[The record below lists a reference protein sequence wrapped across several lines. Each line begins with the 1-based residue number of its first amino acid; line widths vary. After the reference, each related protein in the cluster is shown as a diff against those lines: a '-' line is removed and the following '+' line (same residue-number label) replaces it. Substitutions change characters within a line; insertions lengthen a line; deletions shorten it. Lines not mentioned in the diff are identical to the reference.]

1 MPIRPTRTSP
11 EKLENIP
18 TSLPPRSTMIVAPD
32 TRIHELNRRL
42 SSRPADPDNLWW
54 DSLTSE
60 FFDDDSILKIS
71 CYLEDGLKHFVIGRR
86 LIPRYFRSLFE
97 DGVTDGY
104 FVPRMTKETYLNG
117 ATGSYLHAEC
127 DMASL
132 VTTHTKPVYGVV
144 TTDGRLTLEFTF
156 EEQMR
161 IKHWHFVIRG
171 AHELIPKQIVSHTL
185 TQDGPNGINE
195 ICRLV
200 TRSGL
205 SNATLNFLR
214 LCNIMEPMTELFTFH
229 KTFRMEPRECL
240 KNCLYQKW
248 NKIMNPPEGQRDV
261 RGSKQNRRKRK
272 PSHPPRKGRQN
283 SSDILIA
290 GEPTVMGGLTD
301 EDERPITRIENI
313 ENSDPIEN
321 QLHDSIKA
329 ERE

>member
-1 MPIRPTRTSP
+1 MPIRPSGTRSSP
-11 EKLENIP
+11 ENKHEV
-18 TSLPPRSTMIVAPD
+18 SLPQRQMIVAPD

-42 SSRPADPDNLWW
+42 TSRPAEPDNIWW
-54 DSLTSE
+54 DSLTTE
-60 FFDDDSILKIS
+60 FFDDDAVLKIS
-71 CYLEDGLKHFVIGRR
+71 CYLEDGLKHFAIGRR

-104 FVPRMTKETYLNG
+104 FVPRMTKETYL
-117 ATGSYLHAEC
+117 GSYLMAEC

-132 VTTHTKPVYGVV
+132 VTTHTKPVYGIV
-144 TTDGRLTLEFTF
+144 TTDGRLSLEFTF

-161 IKHWHFVIRG
+161 IKNWHFLIRG
-171 AHELIPKQIVSHTL
+171 AHEMIPKTICQSAYST
-185 TQDGPNGINE
+185 DGPAAISE

-205 SNATLNFLR
+205 SNSTLNFLR

-229 KTFRMEPRECL
+229 KTFRMDPRECL

-261 RGSKQNRRKRK
+261 RGGKTNRRKRK

-290 GEPTVMGGLTD
+290 GEPTIMGGLTD
-301 EDERPITRIENI
+301 DDERPITRIENI
-313 ENSDPIEN
+313 ENSDPN
-321 QLHDSIKA
+321 LDPAAALHDSIKA